1 MPTESNKCLC
11 VIGSTIA
18 SLNSSIYLSRPPIS
32 VYSSVGFSSNSIA
45 LTRESYSAGSFSNT
59 KKESLFT
66 PTSSPGFNNV

>member
-1 MPTESNKCLC
+1 M
-11 VIGSTIA
+11 
-18 SLNSSIYLSRPPIS
+18 
-32 VYSSVGFSSNSIA
+32 A